1 MKPILR
7 LIRLEERTKYGTFG
21 VLLISEEVFC
31 VTLEPPD
38 WENAAG
44 KSSIPAQQYTCIRHI
59 SPRFGET
66 FKVINVPGRSDIL
79 FHPGNTLPDTTG
91 CIVLG
96 QHFGKLQGNR
106 AVLASGK
113 TFETF
118 MKILKGHD
126 ICRLTI
132 REVY

>member
-38 WENAAG
+38 MENVAG
-44 KSSIPAQQYTCIRHI
+44 RSSIPAQQYTCIRHN

-66 FKVINVPGRSDIL
+66 FKIINVPGRKNIL
-79 FHPGNTLPDTTG
+79 FHPGNLLPDTAG

-96 QHFGKLQGNR
+96 QHFGRLQGNR
-106 AVLASGK
+106 GVLASGK
-113 TFETF
+113 TFTTF
-118 MKILKGHD
+118 MKILRGYD

>member
-7 LIRLEERTKYGTFG
+7 LIRLEERFKYGTFG

-38 WENAAG
+38 WNNVVG
-44 KSSIPAQQYTCIRHI
+44 RSSIPAQQYTCIRHN

-66 FKVINVPGRSDIL
+66 FKVVNVPGRSDIL
-79 FHPGNTLPDTTG
+79 FHPGNLLPDTTG

-106 AVLASGK
+106 GVLASGK
-113 TFETF
+113 TFERF
-118 MKILKGHD
+118 MKILRTYD
-126 ICRLTI
+126 ILRLTI